1 MVCKMAARDAL
12 VQGGKVSEA
21 KQAVIGV
28 ANATWK
34 RAEIV

>member
-1 MVCKMAARDAL
+1 MAGSDAL

-21 KQAVIGV
+21 KQAIIGV
-28 ANATWK
+28 AKAAWK